1 MREIKLRGKDASTGK
16 YVYGDLVRL
25 VIGGKVHTYIKPL
38 DDKRIEVSP
47 DSVKQFTGFKDCNG
61 VEVYDSDK
69 LVDLEVTLEDGV
81 KREDT
86 AQQVYWCAIDGCWKL
101 DHTFKQDNSS
111 GFPLASELRD
121 FKFKVVS
128 GNVKA

>member
-1 MREIKLRGKDASTGK
+1 MRKIKFKFWDKDLKKMCT
-16 YVYGDLVRL
+16 R
-25 VIGGKVHTYIKPL
+25 KPAYNDFTHPNIVPL
-38 DDKRIEVSP
+38 
-47 DSVKQFTGFKDCNG
+47 QFTGFKDCNG
-61 VEVYDSDK
+61 VDVYEGDK

-128 GNVKA
+128 G

>member
-1 MREIKLRGKDASTGK
+1 MREIKFRGKDASTGK
-16 YVYGDLVRL
+16 YVYGDLLRL
-25 VIGGKVHTYIKPL
+25 VIGGNVHTYIKPL
-38 DDKRIEVSP
+38 DNKNIEVSP

-61 VEVYDSDK
+61 VDVYEGDK

-86 AQQVYWCAIDGCWKL
+86 AQQVYWCAIDGCCKL

-111 GFPLASELRD
+111 GFPLGSELRD

-128 GNVKA
+128 G